1 MCDYTLRRFRPG
13 DEAALRRVWKAGFD
27 DTDEYIDTFF
37 DAFAG
42 PDSCVLAEADGIV
55 VSAMYLLDG
64 PVLFPYRR
72 NRLTSAY
79 AYALA
84 TLNEY
89 RGRGIG
95 SAVYRGVC
103 ALGFERGFDAV
114 CVLPAGEGLYPF
126 YEAGGGARIVSSVRE
141 TEYSAQE
148 LRGAGRLPC
157 ARIPVEEYAGIRESL
172 LQGEAHGAM
181 PESFYRWQDSLCGRY
196 GGGLFVLDGG
206 VAAAEMDG
214 GVCHI
219 RELLVPGGDEK
230 AAAAAL
236 ASFCR
241 AERYVV
247 RAPAFWDGPGAVRR
261 HMLARLREEPA
272 FYLPDDLWWGFAFD

>member
-1 MCDYTLRRFRPG
+1 MQHRQDLIRSLAFRIVQRH
-13 DEAALRRVWKAGFD
+13 LKAQHFPI
-27 DTDEYIDTFF
+27 IDLTIMR
-37 DAFAG
+37 
-42 PDSCVLAEADGIV
+42 AEAVGPRTNPSAAATDGK
-55 VSAMYLLDG
+55 
-64 PVLFPYRR
+64 LFRHA
-72 NRLTSAY
+72 S
-79 AYALA
+79 
-84 TLNEY
+84 
-89 RGRGIG
+89 RGIG

-103 ALGFERGFDAV
+103 ALGFGRGFDAV

-214 GVCHI
+214 GVCCI

-247 RAPAFWDGPGAVRR
+247 RAPAFGDGPGTVRR